1 MTMKRS
7 ILCFALFLIYGACR
21 PSFAVPSAC
30 VTIDSA
36 EQTEAES
43 GIPATQT
50 IRDQVEYNDYLAA
63 FNTQDP
69 VARAAKME
77 AFVDRYPESVKFME
91 ALEGALTGHQQSGDL
106 KKAAEIGKRVLL
118 VDPNHVRA
126 LVVLAFEAQSRDKGS
141 EAAKY
146 AERGLRA
153 LPNWPKPPEFSEKEF
168 SSLCARM
175 ARAFYSVAG
184 FSALNA
190 KDYAKARGYLLRV
203 YEIGGAE
210 LQDVYRLA
218 MAELEMTPMD
228 IHGFWYLAKAMALA
242 QAQNNTAGMQQI
254 DNYGK
259 AKYKSYHGD
268 TEKWAALMASAEACG
283 GPPEFRDDRAV
294 LHGVPSSITSPTGDG
309 VLHGVPSSVSSPTPD
324 GKFHGVP
331 ASVSSP
337 TPDGHLHG
345 VAASVTSPQ
354 GDPTFSIESAA
365 RACEYV
371 AFSGLPGPAGVI
383 DGPSREANADALIP
397 ADFLRSIKRKP
408 TPQELACRLVRNGDP
423 DELSIADKE
432 LILSFRDAAPCNH
445 VAADKVWAAILKA
458 GDAGKAKFPL
468 TGVKVIAAG
477 KDFIDVAASEDRQQ
491 DNKAD
496 IHVRLDPAVI
506 PPQPGEVVDVRGI
519 FISYTPD
526 PFMFMMAHG
535 ELDGPPKRPAKAAG
549 MAKPR

>member
-69 VARAAKME
+69 VARAAKIE

-203 YEIGGAE
+203 YEIGGAA
-210 LQDVYRLA
+210 LQHRLRPA
-218 MAELEMTPMD
+218 MAGL
-228 IHGFWYLAKAMALA
+228 GMAP
-242 QAQNNTAGMQQI
+242 Q
-254 DNYGK
+254 DNYWLLDNGQ
-259 AKYKSYHGD
+259 S
-268 TEKWAALMASAEACG
+268 T
-283 GPPEFRDDRAV
+283 
-294 LHGVPSSITSPTGDG
+294 
-309 VLHGVPSSVSSPTPD
+309 
-324 GKFHGVP
+324 
-331 ASVSSP
+331 
-337 TPDGHLHG
+337 
-345 VAASVTSPQ
+345 
-354 GDPTFSIESAA
+354 A
-365 RACEYV
+365 RA
-371 AFSGLPGPAGVI
+371 PGRNKTP
-383 DGPSREANADALIP
+383 
-397 ADFLRSIKRKP
+397 RK
-408 TPQELACRLVRNGDP
+408 QQSE
-423 DELSIADKE
+423 
-432 LILSFRDAAPCNH
+432 NH
-445 VAADKVWAAILKA
+445 
-458 GDAGKAKFPL
+458 
-468 TGVKVIAAG
+468 
-477 KDFIDVAASEDRQQ
+477 
-491 DNKAD
+491 
-496 IHVRLDPAVI
+496 
-506 PPQPGEVVDVRGI
+506 
-519 FISYTPD
+519 
-526 PFMFMMAHG
+526 
-535 ELDGPPKRPAKAAG
+535 
-549 MAKPR
+549 